1 MLFHSLDYL
10 YFLGLVVAAYW
21 ALVRR
26 EGARVVVLFLASC
39 LFYMAWRPEYIV
51 LIGGSTV
58 LDFVAGRRIHE
69 ATAERTKKAWLG
81 ASLAGN
87 LGLLFTFKYY
97 NFFAVELSESFA
109 ELGLPLSL
117 PFLEMALPV
126 GISFYTFQTLSYT
139 IDIYRGKLE
148 PTPSFFRFGAF
159 VTYFPQLV
167 AGPIVRASELLPQLT
182 GTPKTDLTKVSR
194 GLFLIMVG
202 LVKKVA
208 LADYL
213 AVNLADRVFDQ
224 PELFTATEVVV
235 ALYAFTMQ
243 LYLDFSGYTDVARG
257 SAMLMGLELPE
268 NFDRP
273 YQASSPAEFWR
284 RWHMT
289 LSRWLRDYL
298 YFPLGG
304 SRVGPVRAYVNL
316 FLTMFLVGIWHGY
329 WANFE
334 VFFWYALLQA
344 FAVTGHRFWHRWR
357 KRPRDAARSFAEVAS
372 FAFLN
377 LQFVVFSRILFRAT
391 SMDNAAGVW
400 DRLFSGTSSM
410 AQVSAS
416 VWIVLVLTFVAHYT
430 PKRLYVSFETFFIRL
445 PAPTQGL
452 VLGTAGAILS
462 MVAAAEA
469 VPFIY
474 FQF

>member
-10 YFLGLVVAAYW
+10 YFLALVVGAYW
-21 ALVRR
+21 ALLRR
-26 EGARVVVLFLASC
+26 PGLRVALLFAASC

-69 ATAERTKKAWLG
+69 ATTARVRKAWLV
-81 ASLAGN
+81 ASLSGN

-97 NFFAVELSESFA
+97 NFFALELSEGFA
-109 ELGLPLSL
+109 ELGVPVSL

-139 IDIYRGKLE
+139 IDIYRGTLA
-148 PTPSFFRFGAF
+148 PTSSFFRFGAF

-167 AGPIVRASELLPQLT
+167 AGPIVRASELLPQLDVR
-182 GTPKTDLTKVSR
+182 PRLDPARVSR
-194 GLFLIMVG
+194 GLFLILVG

-273 YQASSPAEFWR
+273 YQAASPAEFWR

-304 SRVGPVRAYVNL
+304 SRVGPVRAYLNL

-344 FAVTGHRFWHRWR
+344 IAMTGHRAWHRWR
-357 KRPRDAARSFAEVAS
+357 QRPAEPRRRLGEVAL
-372 FAFLN
+372 FVFLN
-377 LQFVVFSRILFRAT
+377 MQFVVFSRILFRAT
-391 SMDNAAGVW
+391 SMENAGAVW

-416 VWIVLVLTFVAHYT
+416 VWIVLALTFAAHFT
-430 PKRLYVSFETFFIRL
+430 PQRLYVAFETFFVRL

-452 VLGTAGAILS
+452 VLGAAGALLS